1 MCMCVCV
8 SVCVCVYEEESAER
22 ERERE
27 RGVEMHACNI
37 SDNRL
42 CVHSCIAVCVYVFNS
57 TPVSFESFSQVK
69 QECDNEET
77 DGANVYEQV
86 IASLSK
92 QIEDLSLS
100 MDSLRQSDQNLSLS
114 LRMAE
119 QRAMEAETKLR
130 HALDR

>member
-1 MCMCVCV
+1 MCKSCAYTKYCV
-8 SVCVCVYEEESAER
+8 SSPILRPSQTFQCYTQAWRQGQNNVHVCHGHGVY
-22 ERERE
+22 
-27 RGVEMHACNI
+27 NI
-37 SDNRL
+37 R
-42 CVHSCIAVCVYVFNS
+42 VQ
-57 TPVSFESFSQVK
+57 PVSFESLSQVK

-77 DGANVYEQV
+77 DAANVYEQI

-92 QIEDLSLS
+92 QIEELSLS

>member
-1 MCMCVCV
+1 MLVPLVQMYSTCTYYFMKMC
-8 SVCVCVYEEESAER
+8 
-22 ERERE
+22 
-27 RGVEMHACNI
+27 NF
-37 SDNRL
+37 N
-42 CVHSCIAVCVYVFNS
+42 NS
-57 TPVSFESFSQVK
+57 TPVSFSQVK

-77 DGANVYEQV
+77 DATNVYEQV

-92 QIEDLSLS
+92 QIEELSLS

>member
-1 MCMCVCV
+1 MTM
-8 SVCVCVYEEESAER
+8 YI
-22 ERERE
+22 
-27 RGVEMHACNI
+27 H
-37 SDNRL
+37 
-42 CVHSCIAVCVYVFNS
+42 
-57 TPVSFESFSQVK
+57 FSQVK

-77 DGANVYEQV
+77 DATNVYEQV

-92 QIEDLSLS
+92 QIEELSLS

-130 HALDR
+130 HALDRCVCAYQHIILLLY